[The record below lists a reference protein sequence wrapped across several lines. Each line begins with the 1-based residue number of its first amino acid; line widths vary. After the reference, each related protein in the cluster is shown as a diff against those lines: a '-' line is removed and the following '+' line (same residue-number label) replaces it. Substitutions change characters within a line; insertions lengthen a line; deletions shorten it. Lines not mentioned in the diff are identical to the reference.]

1 MANSTDDFKARI
13 DALKL
18 ELESCS
24 TQIVNHVTALHCGIP
39 QTIRALSNID
49 FKNDPRNGIKILQ
62 HDVSEMLEMLENKE
76 AMALE
81 NEQDI
86 NECLKYTKDL
96 NHISEI
102 VELLVTCEE
111 SINSSK
117 LIETCTILSTSEQLI
132 QCSSSQNKAHK
143 VLSLLKREHQILKSK
158 FISKLR
164 RLFSHAVQV
173 QLGKIAVVKS
183 SKFFL
188 KDENILLDVQVTI
201 SNILLSA
208 NHMIIINELTEML
221 ASSIWTL
228 IIRPL
233 WQERKPNPPISTIHE
248 DNSEML
254 FESIQNYTGQ
264 ITESNE
270 QSFAMSLKYPFPTF
284 IEYIGQLLQF
294 IALEVLCSNNDAILT
309 FTASLNNSP
318 ISFTNKIEQLFIS
331 LIPKVESELQTFVR
345 NMERPVFEFE
355 EKLKLYGYDSL
366 LYTDNAT
373 GNSDGQTESLKS
385 QQPLLSNVLH
395 NIYLFYASTRRKD
408 ALSRAREILLSDY
421 HNTMFATGDATEDD
435 ALSAGSIGDLK
446 GLDSSK
452 SFAPQTIRFEEC
464 QTSLV
469 SHRLLKLIH
478 ELMNQVQKSSGNI
491 ASLLYQTARDCIEMF
506 LSIVPMKYVETIESN
521 PRIGAIFYNDCVYIC
536 HNCTL
541 LSHKYKVELDRK
553 LENENSIA
561 FIDFIPRLRSIGEAK
576 LAIHVEAQM
585 SALQKN
591 LSQVKLS
598 TTSSNLCNN
607 SQAAN
612 DVIRHFNQLRD
623 HWSQVFQ
630 ESMYLKLISQMYERL
645 LQSAMAP
652 VIEAKHISEQAK
664 FDVHR
669 IFTILLD
676 VLKVLKTNKS
686 PITMS
691 NRDVDINNF
700 DSILNSDAL
709 DTFTPHVPSIKR
721 FKVLTDLLQFSLD
734 EISKNLVQKKF
745 SCFKLQEMENILR
758 SFFTPS
764 DEREALMRLLKDI
777 TN

>member
-1 MANSTDDFKARI
+1 MANASDDFKARI
-13 DALKL
+13 SALKL

-24 TQIVNHVTALHCGIP
+24 TQIIDHVTALHCGIP
-39 QTIRALSNID
+39 KNIRAFSNID

-62 HDVSEMLEMLENKE
+62 HDVSEMLEMIENKE
-76 AMALE
+76 AVALE

-96 NHISEI
+96 NHISTI
-102 VELLVTCEE
+102 VELLVNCEE

-117 LIETCTILSTSEQLI
+117 LTETCTNLSSSEQLI
-132 QCSSSQNKAHK
+132 QHSSSQNKAYK
-143 VLSLLKREHQILKSK
+143 VLNLLKREHQILKSK

-173 QLGKIAVVKS
+173 QLGKINVIKS
-183 SKFFL
+183 SRFFL
-188 KDENILLDVQVTI
+188 KDENILLDAQVSISTI
-201 SNILLSA
+201 LSA
-208 NHMIIINELTEML
+208 AAHMDIMNELTETL
-221 ASSIWTL
+221 ATSIWTL

-233 WQERKPNPPISTIHE
+233 WQERKPKPPTTIIHE
-248 DNSEML
+248 DNAEMS

-264 ITESNE
+264 VTDSTDQIHT
-270 QSFAMSLKYPFPTF
+270 SLKYPFSTF

-294 IALEVLCSNNDAILT
+294 VALEVLCSNNDAILT
-309 FTASLNNSP
+309 FTTSLNNTT
-318 ISFTNKIEQLFIS
+318 ISFMSKIEQLFIS

-345 NMERPVFEFE
+345 NMERPVLEFE
-355 EKLKLYGYDSL
+355 GKLRLYGYDTL
-366 LYTDNAT
+366 LYNGNTAGNYDNEI
-373 GNSDGQTESLKS
+373 ESIQS
-385 QQPLLSNVLH
+385 QELLLSHILH
-395 NIYLFYASTRRKD
+395 NIYLHYANTKRRD

-435 ALSAGSIGDLK
+435 ALSAGNIGDLK
-446 GLDSSK
+446 VLDSSK
-452 SFAPQTIRFEEC
+452 SFAIQTIRFEEC

-506 LSIVPMKYVETIESN
+506 LSIVPIKYVETIESN
-521 PRIGAIFYNDCVYIC
+521 PRIGAIFYNDCIYIC

-553 LENENSIA
+553 MKNENSIA

-576 LAIHVEAQM
+576 LAIHIEVQVN
-585 SALQKN
+585 ALQKI

-598 TTSSNLCNN
+598 TTSNNLCNN

-612 DVIRHFNQLRD
+612 EIIRHFNQLRD

-630 ESMYLKLISQMYERL
+630 ESIYLKLISQMYERI
-645 LQSAMAP
+645 LQSAMTP
-652 VIEAKHISEQAK
+652 VLDAQHISEQAK

-669 IFTILLD
+669 IFRIFLD
-676 VLKVLKTNKS
+676 VLKVLKISKNTIS
-686 PITMS
+686 VV
-691 NRDVDINNF
+691 NREIDINNV
-700 DSILNSDAL
+700 DSILNSDLL
-709 DTFTPHVPSIKR
+709 DSFTTHIPSIRR
-721 FKVLTDLLQFSLD
+721 FKVLTDLLQYSLD

-758 SFFTPS
+758 SFFNPS
-764 DEREALMRLLKDI
+764 DEREALFRLLKDI
-777 TN
+777 NS

>member
-1 MANSTDDFKARI
+1 MANSKEEFKARI
-13 DALKL
+13 SALKL

-24 TQIVNHVTALHCGIP
+24 TQIIDHVTALHCGIP
-39 QTIRALSNID
+39 QNIRAFSNID

-76 AMALE
+76 AVALE
-81 NEQDI
+81 NAQDI
-86 NECLKYTKDL
+86 TECLKYTKDL
-96 NHISEI
+96 NHISDI

-132 QCSSSQNKAHK
+132 QHSSSQNKAYK
-143 VLSLLKREHQILKSK
+143 VLCLLKREHQILKSK

-164 RLFSHAVQV
+164 RLFSHAVQI

-183 SKFFL
+183 SRFFL
-188 KDENILLDVQVTI
+188 KDENILLDAQVTI
-201 SNILLSA
+201 SNILLAA
-208 NHMIIINELTEML
+208 NHMSIINDLTEML

-233 WQERKPNPPISTIHE
+233 WQERKPKPPIITTHE
-248 DNSEML
+248 DNAEIL

-264 ITESNE
+264 IIESNE
-270 QSFAMSLKYPFPTF
+270 QVCTMTLKYPFPTF

-294 IALEVLCSNNDAILT
+294 IAFEVLCSNNDAILT
-309 FTASLNNSP
+309 FTASLNNST
-318 ISFTNKIEQLFIS
+318 ISFINNMEQLFIS
-331 LIPKVESELQTFVR
+331 LIPKTESELQIFVR
-345 NMERPVFEFE
+345 NMERPILEFE
-355 EKLKLYGYDSL
+355 GNLKLYGYDSL
-366 LYTDNAT
+366 LHNDNAT
-373 GNSDGQTESLKS
+373 GNGDGGIESLKS
-385 QQPLLSNVLH
+385 QGSLFSDVLH
-395 NIYLFYASTRRKD
+395 NIYLHYANTKRKD

-452 SFAPQTIRFEEC
+452 SFALQTIRFEEC

-521 PRIGAIFYNDCVYIC
+521 PRIGAIFYNDCIYIC

-541 LSHKYKVELDRK
+541 LSHKYKIELERK

-561 FIDFIPRLRSIGEAK
+561 FVDFIPRLRSIGEAK
-576 LAIHVEAQM
+576 LAIHVESQM
-585 SALQKN
+585 NTLQKN

-598 TTSSNLCNN
+598 TTSNNFCNN

-645 LQSAMAP
+645 LQSAMTP
-652 VIEAKHISEQAK
+652 VMEAQHISEKAK

-676 VLKVLKTNKS
+676 VLKVLKTNKNS
-686 PITMS
+686 ITIS
-691 NRDVDINNF
+691 NRDIDINNF
-700 DSILNSDAL
+700 DSILNSDLL
-709 DTFTPHVPSIKR
+709 DSFTTHIPSIKR
-721 FKVLTDLLQFSLD
+721 FKVLTDLLQYSLD
-734 EISKNLVQKKF
+734 EISKNLVQKEF

-758 SFFTPS
+758 SFFTS
-764 DEREALMRLLKDI
+764 SEERDTLLRLLKDI